1 MQITMPPPFIT
12 ATKLTEGASASTRLA
27 VAESSH
33 EGVKGS
39 VDFTRIS
46 PRQLNAYLD
55 EMIASD
61 RIDPL
66 DATVLGGAFS
76 AEEYDRFPDRPVN
89 LKAELE
95 GTMKY
100 HENHGDTLLATW
112 YAGLM
117 DRLETMEK
125 QSIHVSVYA

>member
-1 MQITMPPPFIT
+1 MQVTMPPPLVT
-12 ATKLTEGASASTRLA
+12 ATKLTGSALVSRRVA

-39 VDFTRIS
+39 VDFTRIT
-46 PRQLNAYLD
+46 PRRLNAYLD
-55 EMIASD
+55 EMIAND

-66 DATVLGGAFS
+66 DATVLGGVFS
-76 AEEYDRFPDRPVN
+76 AEEYEKSPDRPVN

-95 GTMKY
+95 GTMKF

-125 QSIHVSVYA
+125 QSMHVSVYA